1 MILTLLLLLPGSLAE
16 GLHTPIPAVER
27 GVGGDWEESVTLL
40 LSRDPLEARRGAV
53 ELEKLRGSPE
63 AGEVYRA
70 LVLETGDESAE
81 LRIRRAAIAA
91 RIAPLEQVEDVISRL
106 ADPDPAVRAQ
116 WLVFLDRADHSS
128 GRLEERVRAI
138 EGLARSDQDSQL
150 RREAR
155 VALGR
160 MDRDESV
167 ASLVRLIDVLPTPEA
182 AHAAAQLPA
191 TERADKALRTLVRRG
206 VDGGRGP
213 DTTAPAV
220 LAACLP
226 AYGALLGEGEGASAE
241 RVAPILTGLRHTS
254 PAVRSASARAFDR
267 LIDRLID
274 SGASVR
280 ALGLLEDLA
289 GIGLEPRQVHLQR
302 ARLAL
307 SLAGDTETALTSAR
321 RLRADLP
328 IERAGASLVLITGG
342 SVSEAR
348 RWLQRSLLLEAYAW
362 MAAGEFDSAA
372 EGLSRAADIIDA
384 ALAEGELHEAGSDE
398 ESGEWDHAQ
407 RLEDRALVE
416 VCAILVELAR
426 GARPSDEVLL
436 ERARL
441 AHRLTLEIQVRAA
454 RLAGEA
460 LFGWD
465 MLLDRDLGPH
475 RLLFA
480 GQAVSGWSSAR
491 AIELQASLG
500 RVLAS
505 VAPLEL
511 PGFRP
516 VPDLPND
523 LGDPLVDP
531 LRRSLLEELQLARL
545 EGLSEKI
552 DEVHERIHDR
562 GGSGWVRPEQAH
574 RDLQSLHWKRS
585 RLQSETLQVGPARE
599 KSLSEQRLPGGQ
611 ALWLARELRTEGRG
625 AEARTLAGRFKED
638 LEANGISNWWYSI
651 GIERVVR
658 AELLIGSSYTDDD
671 EPLRAEEVL
680 QGAAARLEGLER
692 RMEDNGA
699 SEWDLRHYR
708 TLRSNVLVSLAVN
721 SNVKKG
727 DPDEALAYYEQAF
740 ALRKDEF
747 MRVLLACYRARS
759 GRAQEARDLLREVRP
774 GPQTWYNL
782 ACTYALLG
790 ESETAIGYLRLELEN
805 HPSEASRRRQK
816 AWARDDPDLASLRG
830 DPRFEALLGD

>member
-1 MILTLLLLLPGSLAE
+1 MILSLLLLLPGSLAE
-16 GLHTPIPAVER
+16 GLPAPIPAFER
-27 GVGGDWEESVTLL
+27 GGGEDWEESVALL
-40 LSRDPLEARRGAV
+40 LSRDPLAARRGAV
-53 ELEKLRGSPE
+53 ELEKLRGTPE
-63 AGEVYRA
+63 AGEVYRL
-70 LVLETGDESAE
+70 LVHEAVDEPGE
-81 LRIRRAAIAA
+81 LRVRRAAIAA
-91 RIAPLEQVEDVISRL
+91 RIAPLEQVDDVVARL
-106 ADPDPAVRAQ
+106 ADADPAVRAQ
-116 WLVFLDRADHSS
+116 WLVFLDRPDHSA
-128 GRLEERVRAI
+128 GRLEERVRAL
-138 EGLARSDQDSQL
+138 EGIARSDRDSHL

-167 ASLVRLIDVLPTPEA
+167 ASLVRLIEVLPTQEA

-191 TERADKALRTLVRRG
+191 TERADTAIRALVRRG
-206 VDGGRGP
+206 VDGARGA
-213 DTTAPAV
+213 DTIAPAV

-226 AYGALLGEGEGASAE
+226 AYGALLGEGAGASAE

-254 PAVRSASARAFDR
+254 PVVRNASATAFDR

-289 GIGLEPRQVHLQR
+289 GIGLEPRLVHLQR

-348 RWLQRSLLLEAYAW
+348 RWLQRSLLLESYAW
-362 MAAGEFDSAA
+362 MVAGEFDSAA
-372 EGLSRAADIIDA
+372 DGLSRAADIIDA

-426 GARPSDEVLL
+426 GARPSDRALL

-475 RLLFA
+475 RILFA
-480 GQAVSGWSSAR
+480 GQAVSGWSNTR

-516 VPDLPND
+516 VPDLPDD
-523 LGDPLVDP
+523 LGDPLADP
-531 LRRSLLEELQLARL
+531 LRRSLLEELQVARL

-552 DEVHERIHDR
+552 DEVNERIHGR
-562 GGSGWVRPEQAH
+562 GGTGWVRPEQASLE
-574 RDLQSLHWKRS
+574 LQYLSNRRY
-585 RLQSETLQVGPARE
+585 RLQSEMFKDGPQRE
-599 KSLSEQRLPGGQ
+599 KGLTEQRLPGGQ
-611 ALWLARELRTEGRG
+611 ALWLARELRTEGKG

-638 LEANGISNWWYSI
+638 LETNGISNWWYSI
-651 GIERVVR
+651 GIERLVR
-658 AELLIGSSYTDDD
+658 AELMIGSSYTDDD

-692 RMEDNGA
+692 RLEENGA
-699 SEWDLRHYR
+699 GERDLRHYR

-727 DPDEALAYYEQAF
+727 DPDEALAYYEQAY

-759 GRAQEARDLLREVRP
+759 GRAQEARDLLREIRP

-782 ACTYALLG
+782 ACTHALLG
-790 ESETAIGYLRLELEN
+790 ESEAAIGYLRLELEN
-805 HPSEASRRRQK
+805 HPSKASRRRQQV
-816 AWARDDPDLASLRG
+816 WARDDPDLASLRG
-830 DPRFEALLGD
+830 DPRFEALLGE